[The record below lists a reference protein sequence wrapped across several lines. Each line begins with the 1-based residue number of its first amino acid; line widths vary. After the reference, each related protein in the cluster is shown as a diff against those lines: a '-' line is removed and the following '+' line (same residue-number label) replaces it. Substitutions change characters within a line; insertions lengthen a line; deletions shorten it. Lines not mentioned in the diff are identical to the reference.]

1 MMLTFKQWCEKN
13 GKLHTGHETYEQ
25 FALTANQYEKYQSQQ
40 RNRQARAEV
49 EKSLKESGIIEDP
62 DIDGGLLG

>member
-25 FALTANQYEKYQSQQ
+25 FALTANQYEKYQSQY
-40 RNRQARAEV
+40 RNQQARAEV
-49 EKSLKESGIIEDP
+49 ENSLKSDGIIEDSSL
-62 DIDGGLLG
+62 DGGLLG